1 MERIG
6 VLLEDRDR
14 KQTDSRWKAARE
26 EREKPPATI
35 SYTRIRRKSTE
46 REVGGAEKERARD

>member
-1 MERIG
+1 
-6 VLLEDRDR
+6 LLEDRDR